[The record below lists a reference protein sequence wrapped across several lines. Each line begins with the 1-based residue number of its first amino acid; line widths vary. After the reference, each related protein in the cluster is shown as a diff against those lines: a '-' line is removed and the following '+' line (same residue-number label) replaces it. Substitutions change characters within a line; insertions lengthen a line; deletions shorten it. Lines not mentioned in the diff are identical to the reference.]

1 MYIMVYA
8 DEGCPHVSITQN
20 PVNGAGFWLLTGH
33 IVCYATICGALP
45 HAAKLT
51 VAGAELG

>member
-1 MYIMVYA
+1 MVYA

-33 IVCYATICGALP
+33 KVCCKHATICGALP
-45 HAAKLT
+45 HSAKLT